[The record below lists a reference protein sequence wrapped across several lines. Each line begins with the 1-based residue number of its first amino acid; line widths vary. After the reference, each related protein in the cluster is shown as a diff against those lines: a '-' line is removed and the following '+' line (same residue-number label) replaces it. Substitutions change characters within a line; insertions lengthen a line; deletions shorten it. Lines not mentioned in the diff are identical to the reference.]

1 VSFSPVLY
9 NRTVESLL
17 NEKKYYLYYIDI
29 INGKQNN
36 LIKLV
41 TIIVFLYL
49 KDANENEIINLISE
63 ESGDTD
69 NGNT

>member
-49 KDANENEIINLISE
+49 KDANENKIINLISE

>member
-9 NRTVESLL
+9 NRIVESLL

-49 KDANENEIINLISE
+49 KDANENKIINLISE

>member
-1 VSFSPVLY
+1 MSFSPVLY